1 MFTGNPTD
9 FWAPA
14 NWQSLDQSDTDLGG
28 CSAILIDV
36 PGATPSQLVLALGKD
51 GNAYLVDRNNLGGV
65 AAPVAELDN
74 VDGVIRGQSSTTYTT
89 AQGTYFVFRA
99 SGEIRAYKIT
109 ATNPPTMGCGHRCRY
124 RGRRDLG
131 RRWYCQRWQ

>member
-1 MFTGNPTD
+1 M
-9 FWAPA
+9 
-14 NWQSLDQSDTDLGG
+14 
-28 CSAILIDV
+28 

-74 VDGVIRGQSSTTYTT
+74 VDGVIRGQSSATYTT

-109 ATNPPTMGCGHRCRY
+109 ATNPPTITFAWNANQSGRGFAMGYHN
-124 RGRRDLG
+124 
-131 RRWYCQRWQ
+131 